1 MTDAAHPLRS
11 AAADR
16 PLSGMIVLDLL
27 DDRLAGVTRIYAE
40 LGAEV
45 IRPAGPRRSAQAAIS
60 REGLAALI
68 ANLGKTAVAAE
79 DEAALAAHANR
90 ADMIVEGLSRA
101 DGLASAEALL
111 RSDRRDATVVMRVS
125 MFGAGTPFEH
135 WQATD
140 PVLHALT
147 GELSRSGLNGREP
160 LLPPGELALQ
170 CAMAQAGYVG
180 MAALYA
186 AQRTGLGDRIHV
198 SMLEAAMQALD
209 PGFGISGSATLGR
222 AARHLP
228 PGRPIKGFQYPI
240 LPCADGDVRLCL
252 LAPRQWRNMFR
263 WMGEPAEFADPAFD
277 NTAVRQGSTALLSA
291 LAAFLAEKT
300 RDELEQ
306 EGSARGIPISGLH
319 SLAECLDAPHLAAR
333 GAIATVT
340 PGAGPAIRIPDG
352 VIEIDGV
359 RMSPRRQDSPST
371 AQAARP
377 AAPPAD
383 PRRPLAG
390 LKVLDLGV
398 IVVGGEQSRLL
409 ADMGADVIKV
419 ESSAF
424 LDGTRHSYLPTGLSV
439 SFAAGHR
446 NKRSLGLN
454 LRHPEGKALFR
465 QLAAEADV
473 ILSNFKPGT
482 MESLGLGHAEIAAIN
497 PGIVMVESSAFGAT
511 GPWAGRMGYGPLVR
525 AAAGLTAQW
534 RYADD
539 PSSYS
544 DSITIYP
551 DHVGARYGAIAVLAL
566 LTGRLRTGRGGHA
579 AISQMEVMLSHFA
592 ADIAAAS
599 IGLSEA
605 DGRPDAPWGVFR
617 AAGEDEWCVVTARD
631 DHDWAALARVMG
643 RDDWTGRDYATA
655 AARRAH
661 RGSIERDVTAWL
673 AGQDADAAMRALQA
687 AGVPA
692 ARMLRI
698 ADLPEFDYYRARHFF
713 RVDRHPHM
721 NEPIVA
727 ERRHA
732 VSHRLAEPDA
742 RPAPLMGEHSAAV
755 VREWLGLDE
764 SEIDRLVNE
773 KVLEPVGAEIARLI
787 AAGEGR
793 GPA

>member
-1 MTDAAHPLRS
+1 MT
-11 AAADR
+11 
-16 PLSGMIVLDLL
+16 
-27 DDRLAGVTRIYAE
+27 
-40 LGAEV
+40 
-45 IRPAGPRRSAQAAIS
+45 
-60 REGLAALI
+60 
-68 ANLGKTAVAAE
+68 
-79 DEAALAAHANR
+79 
-90 ADMIVEGLSRA
+90 
-101 DGLASAEALL
+101 
-111 RSDRRDATVVMRVS
+111 VS
-125 MFGAGTPFEH
+125 MFGANTPFAH

-147 GELSRSGLNGREP
+147 GELSRSGLSGREP

-170 CAMAQAGYVG
+170 CAMAQAAYVG
-180 MAALYA
+180 MAALHA
-186 AQRTGLGDRIHV
+186 ARHTGRGDRIDV
-198 SMLEAAMQALD
+198 SILEAAMQALD
-209 PGFGISGSATLGR
+209 PGYGISGSATLGR

-240 LPCADGDVRLCL
+240 LPCADGDIRLCL
-252 LAPRQWRNMFR
+252 LAPRQWQNMFR
-263 WMGEPAEFADPAFD
+263 WMGEPAEFAGADY
-277 NTAVRQGSTALLSA
+277 NKTAVRQGSASLLAALT
-291 LAAFLAEKT
+291 AFLADKT
-300 RDELEQ
+300 RDALEK
-306 EGSARGIPISGLH
+306 EGTARGVPISGLN

-340 PGAGPAIRIPDG
+340 PAGGPAIRIPDG

-359 RMSPRRQDSPST
+359 RMDPLERPSPAP
-371 AQAARP
+371 ARTEP
-377 AAPPAD
+377 PAPPHAD

-398 IVVGGEQSRLL
+398 IVVGGEQGRLL
-409 ADMGADVIKV
+409 ADMGADVVKV

-424 LDGTRHSYLPTGLSV
+424 PDGTRHSYLPTGLSV

-446 NKRSLGLN
+446 NKRGLGLD
-454 LRHPEGKALFR
+454 LRHPDGKALFR
-465 QLAAEADV
+465 RLAAEADV

-482 MESLGLGHAEIAAIN
+482 MESLGLGYADIAAIN
-497 PGIVMVESSAFGAT
+497 PGIVMAESSAFGSS

-539 PSSYS
+539 ASSYS

-566 LTGRLRTGRGGHA
+566 LTRRLRTGRGGHA

-592 ADIAAAS
+592 TDIAAAS
-599 IGLSEA
+599 IGIAEP
-605 DGRPDAPWGVFR
+605 DGPPDVPWGVFR
-617 AAGEDEWCVVTARD
+617 AAGEDEWCVVTVRHD
-631 DHDWAALARVMG
+631 RDWAALALLLG
-643 RDDWTGRDYATA
+643 RADWTGPDYATA

-661 RGSIERDVTAWL
+661 REPIERDVAAWM

-698 ADLPEFDYYRARHFF
+698 ADLPEFEYYRDRRFF
-713 RVDRHPHM
+713 RVDRHPYM
-721 NEPIVA
+721 DEPIVA

-732 VSHRLAEPDA
+732 VSQLLAEPDA
-742 RPAPLMGEHSAAV
+742 RPAPLIGEHSRAV
-755 VREWLGLDE
+755 VREWLGLDD
-764 SEIDRLVNE
+764 SEIDRLLSE
-773 KVLEPVGAEIARLI
+773 KVIEPIGAEIARLI